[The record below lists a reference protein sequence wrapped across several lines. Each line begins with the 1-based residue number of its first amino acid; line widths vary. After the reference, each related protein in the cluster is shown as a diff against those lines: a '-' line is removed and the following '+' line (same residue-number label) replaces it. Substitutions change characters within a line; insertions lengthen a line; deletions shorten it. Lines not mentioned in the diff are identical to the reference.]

1 MHEIKKMWLARDT
14 ADKPNLLLSPS
25 TFIHI
30 GKSQK
35 KKTKNQS
42 AWLTDHRLEP
52 INSFMPSTVNEVG
65 GVWCLL
71 SSYYVLGMLADAMR
85 RGINGIHWISE
96 ERHLIQPENIRESF
110 LVEVMPNLNV
120 EGKLGIHQE
129 AEKGKGR
136 AGMRRWWLGLGRW
149 GWGASFP
156 TSCTRTE
163 LLL

>member
-1 MHEIKKMWLARDT
+1 MWLLEIQQINQTCFSAH
-14 ADKPNLLLSPS
+14 LLLF
-25 TFIHI
+25 T
-30 GKSQK
+30 QENLRRR
-35 KKTKNQS
+35 KTKNQS

-129 AEKGKGR
+129 AEKGKRQGR
-136 AGMRRWWLGLGRW
+136 YAEVVARLGRW